1 MNGGNCIRG
10 NRMHTEPKSRERWK
24 GIKVSDDGV
33 VVLQM
38 RRSEV
43 YTLELMR
50 EHMQTQLIVFVH
62 EMDRRFETRQGK
74 WIVKAKS
81 KQPGLFKD
89 ERPRNRVAKQCT
101 PSNQSSSSTGTERL
115 QLAHDF
121 GILWRNVLVHSDKPK
136 VRRDWT
142 HSRD

>member
-62 EMDRRFETRQGK
+62 EMNRQ
-74 WIVKAKS
+74 I
-81 KQPGLFKD
+81 
-89 ERPRNRVAKQCT
+89 
-101 PSNQSSSSTGTERL
+101 
-115 QLAHDF
+115 
-121 GILWRNVLVHSDKPK
+121 
-136 VRRDWT
+136 
-142 HSRD
+142 